1 MELAFVLLWTIYLSR
16 KCLKSCVWGG
26 VICKIFVLT
35 IMLPLAFIVGGQ
47 LSSLFNTGH
56 YIEVLTLSNMDAYKD
71 VGPKVLL
78 SSTLI
83 IVICLLATVF
93 CAFFPKKNLF
103 GFIHWPLVL
112 ICLAVCLANP
122 HGAILN
128 FGITYQTYLK
138 QRSFSPD
145 AKMSGLQQELYGQDS
160 TFNNDF
166 DAEKIMDLRNKSIV
180 VIFAE
185 GFSAEWID
193 RFNSYKDLTP
203 NLDRFLS
210 ESVYFDNYY
219 NHTAATFRG
228 LRGQLTSSYQYRGGY
243 NVKNNGLGQVNAE
256 NIKKSL
262 KGRLIS
268 VPQILKAN
276 GYHSYFQSAHT
287 MKYQLNLMLQTLDFD
302 SVFGA
307 EDVHGSGSD
316 LTDQQIFAALSG
328 LINKDK
334 LKKPYFLGAYTVGT
348 HIGQNSSD
356 VKYGDGNNVM
366 LNTIRNF
373 DDAFGKFWNSVND
386 RKDLVIIFT
395 ADHAAYPSD
404 LYNDTF
410 KTKREFFIDKIP
422 FAVWGDGIKP
432 DVLDAHGRNSL
443 DFAPTLLQS
452 MGIRH
457 AFNYFLGCSL
467 FSSDCPRQFE
477 YITAIG
483 DGFVQT
489 PELRLLKD
497 NNSDDKRMI
506 QKIRDF
512 YNMSEDQ
519 HFL

>member
-1 MELAFVLLWTIYLSR
+1 M
-16 KCLKSCVWGG
+16 
-26 VICKIFVLT
+26 
-35 IMLPLAFIVGGQ
+35 
-47 LSSLFNTGH
+47 
-56 YIEVLTLSNMDAYKD
+56 
-71 VGPKVLL
+71 
-78 SSTLI
+78 
-83 IVICLLATVF
+83 
-93 CAFFPKKNLF
+93 
-103 GFIHWPLVL
+103 
-112 ICLAVCLANP
+112 
-122 HGAILN
+122 
-128 FGITYQTYLK
+128 
-138 QRSFSPD
+138 
-145 AKMSGLQQELYGQDS
+145 
-160 TFNNDF
+160 
-166 DAEKIMDLRNKSIV
+166 
-180 VIFAE
+180 
-185 GFSAEWID
+185 
-193 RFNSYKDLTP
+193 
-203 NLDRFLS
+203 
-210 ESVYFDNYY
+210 
-219 NHTAATFRG
+219 
-228 LRGQLTSSYQYRGGY
+228 
-243 NVKNNGLGQVNAE
+243 
-256 NIKKSL
+256 
-262 KGRLIS
+262 
-268 VPQILKAN
+268 
-276 GYHSYFQSAHT
+276 
-287 MKYQLNLMLQTLDFD
+287 
-302 SVFGA
+302 
-307 EDVHGSGSD
+307 
-316 LTDQQIFAALSG
+316 
-328 LINKDK
+328 
-334 LKKPYFLGAYTVGT
+334 GT

-483 DGFVQT
+483 DDFVQT